1 MIPSF
6 HLIVNYSR
14 SQESPLTPADAAKS
28 VIAVA
33 LLADPCEHPRGKFIW
48 HDLQIIEWD
57 QGNLKGMWH

>member
-1 MIPSF
+1 M
-6 HLIVNYSR
+6 IVNYSR

-48 HDLQIIEWD
+48 HDLQLVDWSQENIEL
-57 QGNLKGMWH
+57 GVAL